1 MTHVIYVAEF
11 VMVEAETVEPGL
23 FLSNAMGAHV
33 SLMGVT
39 TNANG
44 VALRQNEGVCDGLSV
59 VLVDSASHQHLW
71 GVVVKGF

>member
-1 MTHVIYVAEF
+1 
-11 VMVEAETVEPGL
+11 MVESEADERQWFMP
-23 FLSNAMGAHV
+23 NAMGAHV

-44 VALRQNEGVCDGLSV
+44 VALRQNEGVCDGQSV
-59 VLVDSASHQHLW
+59 VPVDLASHQHLW